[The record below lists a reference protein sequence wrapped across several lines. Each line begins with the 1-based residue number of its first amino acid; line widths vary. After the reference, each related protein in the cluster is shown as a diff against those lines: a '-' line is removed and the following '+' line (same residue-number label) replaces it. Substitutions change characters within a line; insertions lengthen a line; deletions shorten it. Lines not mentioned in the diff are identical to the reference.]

1 MKRLT
6 FLKSA
11 FAAAALFIGVSQ
23 ASAQFPP
30 SPPPT
35 VAALEG
41 AISSVTL
48 NTDSSITM
56 VVMGMTVN
64 VPVSAVI
71 TSPTATLTP
80 AQLADATP
88 LPGRPQPGFIG
99 GTAIING
106 TVDASGLVTA
116 GDVFVEP
123 SENVVLGIVTAN
135 TSTQISVNGIPVSLI
150 TDARMPANP
159 VQDVNGIA
167 IIPSSIPVGVG
178 AGVEG
183 YFSDG
188 TFYAFMIEADE
199 GTPVNVQPQVVIT
212 RALGRE
218 RTPNNRRGDELE
230 VRGTC
235 TTTHAPSATTQSII
249 VYRIDGTTQTL
260 LGTGTATV
268 DPAAPGVANFVFR
281 VTTPPTNDP
290 ILGTAP
296 TTVRVVNTSVGA
308 DNASATSAVEVR

>member
-11 FAAAALFIGVSQ
+11 FAAAALFLGVSQ
-23 ASAQFPP
+23 ASAQLPP

-41 AISSVTL
+41 TISSVTL

-64 VPVSAVI
+64 VPAGAII
-71 TSPTATLTP
+71 TSPTATLTT
-80 AQLADATP
+80 AQLADTAP
-88 LPGRPQPGFIG
+88 LPGRTQPGFVG

-106 TVDASGLVTA
+106 TVDSSGLVTA
-116 GDVFVEP
+116 DDVFVEP
-123 SENVVLGIVTAN
+123 SENVVLGVVTAN
-135 TSTQISVNGIPVSLI
+135 TGSQISVNGIPVSLI
-150 TDARMPANP
+150 TDARMPAKP

-167 IIPSSIPVGVG
+167 IILGSIPVGVG
-178 AGVEG
+178 AGIEG
-183 YFSDG
+183 YFSNG
-188 TFYAFMIEADE
+188 TFYAFLIEADE
-199 GTPVNVQPQVVIT
+199 GTPVNAQPQVVIT

-230 VRGTC
+230 IRGTC
-235 TTTHAPSATTQSII
+235 TTTHAPAATTQSIR
-249 VYRIDGTTQTL
+249 VFRIDGTTQTL

-268 DPAAPGVANFVFR
+268 DPAFPGIANFTFR
-281 VTTPPTNDP
+281 TVTAPTNNP
-290 ILGTAP
+290 VLGTCP
-296 TTVRVVNTSVGA
+296 TTVRVVNISTGA
-308 DNASATSAVEVR
+308 NNASTTSPVEVR